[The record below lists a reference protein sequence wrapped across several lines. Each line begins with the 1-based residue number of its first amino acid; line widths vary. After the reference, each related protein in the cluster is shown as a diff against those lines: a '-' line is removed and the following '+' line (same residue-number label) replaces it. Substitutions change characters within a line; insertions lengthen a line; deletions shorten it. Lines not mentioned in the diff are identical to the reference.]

1 MPSPWP
7 VGTKQQF
14 FEGAH
19 RSRVYVRVFIG
30 VSTRTCINIYIYIV
44 FLKKNTEYE
53 QKKDDMAGFSFL
65 LTDKEI

>member
-14 FEGAH
+14 FEGVH
-19 RSRVYVRVFIG
+19 RNRVYVRVFIG
-30 VSTRTCINIYIYIV
+30 VSTRTYINIYIYIV

-53 QKKDDMAGFSFL
+53 HKKDDMAGFSFL